1 MTPSEIQTE
10 IEYRRIERLGIL
22 LDGRREPTGVE
33 LVLARHEASAFVQD
47 LERQDL
53 LERVVVTARSHAR
66 DRSIERRFG
75 K

>member
-53 LERVVVTARSHAR
+53 LERVVVTARAAKR
-66 DRSIERRFG
+66 DRQLERRFS